1 MAGEKHKTE
10 PRPSVTLLAGLSDL
24 EQAAIAR
31 DYERRTGQAMR
42 CMPCVE
48 TGRAHSIRPEA
59 EAGEPSR
66 EVVAILERPHGPV
79 PVCEECYRTMVDASE
94 RG

>member
-1 MAGEKHKTE
+1 MAGGKGEQ
-10 PRPSVTLLAGLSDL
+10 RPKVTLLAGLSDL
-24 EQAAIAR
+24 EQAAIGK
-31 DYERRTGQAMR
+31 DYERRTGRAMR
-42 CMPCVE
+42 CEPCIE
-48 TGRAHSIRPEA
+48 TGRSHSIRPEA
-59 EAGEPSR
+59 EAGEPAR